1 MTFEQMAEAVDF
13 LVLQGQR
20 FKRREEQYKV
30 FGSVPGT
37 LILEQLLV
45 RHRITKEKFIMK
57 VIRNDTQVELK
68 MQGQAEL
75 QALQRTSHWKE
86 TIELVD
92 CFTDAQG

>member
-1 MTFEQMAEAVDF
+1 MTEAVDF

-20 FKRREEQYKV
+20 FKRREDQYKV
-30 FGSVPGT
+30 FRSMPGT
-37 LILEQLLV
+37 LVFDRQLV
-45 RHRITKEKFIMK
+45 GHRITREKLIMK
-57 VIRNDTQVELK
+57 VIRNDAQDELK